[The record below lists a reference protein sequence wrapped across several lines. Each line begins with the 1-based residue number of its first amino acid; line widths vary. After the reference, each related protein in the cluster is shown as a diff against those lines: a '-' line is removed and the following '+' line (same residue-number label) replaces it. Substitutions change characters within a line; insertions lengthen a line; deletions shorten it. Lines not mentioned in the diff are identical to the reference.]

1 MVEVSDEQMD
11 SIEASFKAAVAIK
24 DERDRLR
31 EANRELLEA
40 LTDELT
46 LAAEAIDAV
55 IAHRPEVSDSA
66 PTNVALDA
74 IRNRCRAALAKH
86 GVK

>member
-31 EANRELLEA
+31 EANRELVEA
-40 LTDELT
+40 LDTIVGGWTDRFPGAPNVMHDTPEEFRSKMWT
-46 LAAEAIDAV
+46 WSQQVAAAAI
-55 IAHRPEVSDSA
+55 
-66 PTNVALDA
+66 
-74 IRNRCRAALAKH
+74 AKH